1 MSNPWKEMTPM
12 LKLHGYTEEQIN
24 EMTMAELFEI
34 LAQDEQKSTTIVPR
48 CTQNSRKLK
57 RNSKIIKK

>member
-12 LKLHGYTEEQIN
+12 LKEYGYTEEQIE

-34 LAQDEQKSTTIVPR
+34 IAQDE
-48 CTQNSRKLK
+48 
-57 RNSKIIKK
+57 